1 MARMKGDTNFRPQL
15 WDPNKAF
22 SHSFTWKQQI
32 EQMANSHQLNI
43 KHKLFF
49 AFCQEQQKQFS
60 VMEVLSC
67 QYDEMGVGGE
77 VPEKDGASG

>member
-1 MARMKGDTNFRPQL
+1 
-15 WDPNKAF
+15 
-22 SHSFTWKQQI
+22 
-32 EQMANSHQLNI
+32 MANSHQLNI